1 MYAGGPIE
9 ALMKEVSVR
18 CGVDVSVVFGCMNQL
33 WESNLQYDNA
43 DVLAKGVEE
52 VCKQRMQIVF
62 IKYFDL

>member
-1 MYAGGPIE
+1 MYACIYVGGPIE

-43 DVLAKGVEE
+43 DVLARAVEE
-52 VCKQRMQIVF
+52 VR
-62 IKYFDL
+62 